1 VVGVPKLVVLVKFT
15 PDLTSDRHFAGDGTL
30 DRGAVPG
37 RLSELDEYAAEQA
50 LRVVEG
56 GGGWELT
63 YLTMGPPGAAEA
75 LRKALSMGGDAAV
88 HVSDEGLHGSDAFA
102 TSLVLAKAVERVG
115 FDLVVA
121 GMAST
126 DAGMG
131 VVPALVAERLG
142 VPAVTYAGR
151 LSVSGDGVVEI
162 LRDGDLSSETV
173 TAGLPAV
180 VSVTDRKGEARYPS
194 FKGIMAA
201 KKKPVTTW
209 TLADL
214 GVDPGAVGLG
224 GARSTVLSAVRRPAR
239 TAGQMVKD
247 DGDGGSALADFLAG
261 QRFI

>member
-1 VVGVPKLVVLVKFT
+1 MPKLVVLVKFT
-15 PDLTSDRHFAGDGTL
+15 PDLTSDRRFADDGTL

-50 LRVVEG
+50 LRVQEG

-63 YLTMGPPGAAEA
+63 YLSMGPAGAAEA

-102 TSLVLAKAVERVG
+102 TSLVLAAAVERIG

-131 VVPALVAERLG
+131 VVPALLAERLG

-151 LSVSGDGVVEI
+151 LSVTGDGVEI
-162 LRDGDLSSETV
+162 VRDSDLSSETV
-173 TAGLPAV
+173 SAKLPAL
-180 VSVTDRKGEARYPS
+180 VSVTDRTGEARYPS

-201 KKKPVTTW
+201 KKKPVQTW
-209 TLADL
+209 SLADL
-214 GVDPGAVGLG
+214 GVDPGLVGLG
-224 GARSTVLSAVRRPAR
+224 GARSAVLSAVRRPAR

-247 DGDGGSALADFLAG
+247 DGDGGSALADFLVA

>member
-1 VVGVPKLVVLVKFT
+1 MVVPKLVVLVKFT
-15 PDLTSDRHFAGDGTL
+15 PDLTSDRRFAADGTL
-30 DRGAVPG
+30 DRAGVQG

-50 LRVVEG
+50 LRVQEG

-63 YLTMGPPGAAEA
+63 YLSMGPAGAAEA

-102 TSLVLAKAVERVG
+102 TSLVLAAAVERIG

-131 VVPALVAERLG
+131 VVPALLAERLG

-151 LSVSGDGVVEI
+151 LSVTGDEVEI
-162 LRDGDLSSETV
+162 LRDSDLSSETV
-173 TAGLPAV
+173 SARLPAL
-180 VSVTDRKGEARYPS
+180 VSVTDRTGEARYPS

-201 KKKPVTTW
+201 KKKPVQTW
-209 TLADL
+209 SLADL
-214 GVDPGAVGLG
+214 GVDASLVGLG

-247 DGDGGSALADFLAG
+247 DGDGGSALADFLVA

>member
-1 VVGVPKLVVLVKFT
+1 MPKLVVLVKFT
-15 PDLTSDRHFAGDGTL
+15 PDLTSDRRFAADGTL
-30 DRGAVPG
+30 DRGAVQG

-50 LRVVEG
+50 LRVQEG

-63 YLTMGPPGAAEA
+63 YLSMGPAGAAEA

-102 TSLVLAKAVERVG
+102 TSLVLAAAVERIG

-131 VVPALVAERLG
+131 VVPALLAERLG

-151 LSVSGDGVVEI
+151 LSVTGDVVEI
-162 LRDGDLSSETV
+162 LRDSDLSSETV
-173 TAGLPAV
+173 SARLPAL
-180 VSVTDRKGEARYPS
+180 VSVTDRTGEARYPS

-209 TLADL
+209 SLADL
-214 GVDPGAVGLG
+214 GVDAGLVGLG
-224 GARSTVLSAVRRPAR
+224 GARSMVLSAVRRPAR

-247 DGDGGSALADFLAG
+247 DGDGGSALADFLVA

>member
-1 VVGVPKLVVLVKFT
+1 LVVPKLVVLVKFT
-15 PDLTSDRHFAGDGTL
+15 PDLTSDRRFADDGTL
-30 DRGAVPG
+30 DRGAVQG

-50 LRVVEG
+50 LRVQEG

-63 YLTMGPPGAAEA
+63 YLSMGPAGAAEA

-102 TSLVLAKAVERVG
+102 TSLVLAAAVERIG

-131 VVPALVAERLG
+131 VVPALLAERLG

-151 LSVSGDGVVEI
+151 LSVSGDEVEI
-162 LRDGDLSSETV
+162 LRDSDLSSETV
-173 TAGLPAV
+173 SARLPAL
-180 VSVTDRKGEARYPS
+180 VSVTDRTGEARYPS

-201 KKKPVTTW
+201 KKKPVQTW
-209 TLADL
+209 SLADL
-214 GVDPGAVGLG
+214 GVDPGLVGLG
-224 GARSTVLSAVRRPAR
+224 GARSAVLSAVRRPAR

-247 DGDGGSALADFLAG
+247 DGDGGSALADFLVA

>member
-1 VVGVPKLVVLVKFT
+1 MPKLVVLVKFT
-15 PDLTSDRHFAGDGTL
+15 PDLTSDRRFADDGTL
-30 DRGAVPG
+30 DRAGVPG

-50 LRVVEG
+50 LRVQEG

-63 YLTMGPPGAAEA
+63 YLSMGPAGAAEA

-102 TSLVLAKAVERVG
+102 TSLVLAAAVERIG

-131 VVPALVAERLG
+131 VVPALLAERLG

-151 LSVSGDGVVEI
+151 LSVAGDVVEI
-162 LRDGDLSSETV
+162 VRDADLSSETV
-173 TAGLPAV
+173 SARLPAL
-180 VSVTDRKGEARYPS
+180 VSVTDRTGEARYPS

-209 TLADL
+209 SLADL
-214 GVDPGAVGLG
+214 GVDAGLVGLG
-224 GARSTVLSAVRRPAR
+224 GARSAVLSAVRRPAR

-247 DGDGGSALADFLAG
+247 DGDGGSALADFLVA

>member
-1 VVGVPKLVVLVKFT
+1 MPKLVVLVKFT
-15 PDLTSDRHFAGDGTL
+15 PDLTSDRRFADDGTL
-30 DRGAVPG
+30 DRAGVPG

-50 LRVVEG
+50 LRVQEG

-63 YLTMGPPGAAEA
+63 YLSMGPAGAAEA

-102 TSLVLAKAVERVG
+102 TSLVLAAAVERIG

-131 VVPALVAERLG
+131 VVPALLAERLG

-151 LSVSGDGVVEI
+151 LSVAGDEVEI
-162 LRDGDLSSETV
+162 LRDSDLSSETV
-173 TAGLPAV
+173 SARLPAL
-180 VSVTDRKGEARYPS
+180 VSVTDRTGEARYPS

-209 TLADL
+209 SLADL
-214 GVDPGAVGLG
+214 GVDAGLVGLG

-247 DGDGGSALADFLAG
+247 DGDGGSALADFLVA

>member
-1 VVGVPKLVVLVKFT
+1 MPKLVVLVKFT
-15 PDLTSDRHFAGDGTL
+15 PDLTSDRRFAADGTL
-30 DRGAVPG
+30 DRGAVQG

-50 LRVVEG
+50 LRVQEG

-63 YLTMGPPGAAEA
+63 YLSMGPAGAAEA

-102 TSLVLAKAVERVG
+102 TSLVLAAAVERIG

-131 VVPALVAERLG
+131 VVPALLAERLG

-151 LSVSGDGVVEI
+151 LSVTGDVVEI
-162 LRDGDLSSETV
+162 LRDSDLSSETV
-173 TAGLPAV
+173 SARLPAL
-180 VSVTDRKGEARYPS
+180 VSVTDRTGEARYPS

-209 TLADL
+209 SLADL
-214 GVDPGAVGLG
+214 GVDAGLVGLG
-224 GARSTVLSAVRRPAR
+224 GARSTVLSAVRRQAR

-247 DGDGGSALADFLAG
+247 DGDGGSALADFLVA

>member
-1 VVGVPKLVVLVKFT
+1 LVVPKLVVLVKFT
-15 PDLTSDRHFAGDGTL
+15 PDLTSDRRFAADGTL
-30 DRGAVPG
+30 DRAGVQG

-50 LRVVEG
+50 LRVQEG

-63 YLTMGPPGAAEA
+63 YLSMWPAGAAEA

-102 TSLVLAKAVERVG
+102 TSLVLAAAVERIG

-131 VVPALVAERLG
+131 VVPALLAERLG

-151 LSVSGDGVVEI
+151 LSVTGDEVEI
-162 LRDGDLSSETV
+162 LRDSDLSSETV
-173 TAGLPAV
+173 SARLPAL
-180 VSVTDRKGEARYPS
+180 VSVTDRTGEARYPS

-201 KKKPVTTW
+201 KKKPVQTW
-209 TLADL
+209 SLADL
-214 GVDPGAVGLG
+214 GVDASLVGLG

-247 DGDGGSALADFLAG
+247 DGDGGSALADFLVA

>member
-1 VVGVPKLVVLVKFT
+1 LVVPKLVVLVKFT
-15 PDLTSDRHFAGDGTL
+15 PDLTSDRRFADDGTL
-30 DRGAVPG
+30 DRAGVPG

-50 LRVVEG
+50 LRVQEG

-63 YLTMGPPGAAEA
+63 YLSMGPAGAAEA

-102 TSLVLAKAVERVG
+102 TSLVLAAAVERIG

-131 VVPALVAERLG
+131 VVPALLAERLG

-151 LSVSGDGVVEI
+151 LSVTGDEVEI
-162 LRDGDLSSETV
+162 LRDSDLSSETV
-173 TAGLPAV
+173 SARLPAL
-180 VSVTDRKGEARYPS
+180 VSVTDRTGEARYPS

-201 KKKPVTTW
+201 KKKPVQTW
-209 TLADL
+209 SLADL
-214 GVDPGAVGLG
+214 GVDASVVGLG

-247 DGDGGSALADFLAG
+247 DGDGGSALADFLVA

>member
-1 VVGVPKLVVLVKFT
+1 MPKLVVLVKFT
-15 PDLTSDRHFAGDGTL
+15 PDLTSDRRFAADGTL
-30 DRGAVPG
+30 DRGAVQG

-50 LRVVEG
+50 LRVQEG

-63 YLTMGPPGAAEA
+63 YLSMGPAGAAEA

-102 TSLVLAKAVERVG
+102 TSLVLAAAVERIG

-131 VVPALVAERLG
+131 VVPALLAERLG

-151 LSVSGDGVVEI
+151 LSVTGDVVEI
-162 LRDGDLSSETV
+162 LRDSDLSSETV
-173 TAGLPAV
+173 SARLPAL
-180 VSVTDRKGEARYPS
+180 VSVTDRTGEARYPS

-209 TLADL
+209 SLADL
-214 GVDPGAVGLG
+214 GVDAGLVGLG
-224 GARSTVLSAVRRPAR
+224 GARSVVLSAVRRPAR

-247 DGDGGSALADFLAG
+247 DGDGGSALADFLVA